1 MLTLSEPDPG
11 GGDGDERFV
20 APVQLVVPGCD
31 SAKVLYPTEE
41 TLDEVTPFIDVAIKG
56 PRLDTVCSRRNHR
69 LRTGP
74 DDSVDQGLGV
84 VGFVG
89 GNRNGLDS
97 LKQWLRFAHV
107 GHLSGCQP
115 PASEVTEGFDQG
127 MDLRCQSA
135 TRPADGL
142 RAFFFWAPAAC

>member
-11 GGDGDERFV
+11 GGDDDERFV
-20 APVQLVVPGCD
+20 APVQLVVSGCD

-41 TLDEVTPFIDVAIKG
+41 ALDEFTPFIEVAVRG

-69 LRTGP
+69 LRTGRE
-74 DDSVDQGLGV
+74 DSVDQGLRV
-84 VGFVG
+84 VGFIG
-89 GNRNGLDS
+89 SNRNGLDS
-97 LKQWLRFAHV
+97 FKQRLRFAPV

-115 PASEVTEGFDQG
+115 PVYEVTEGFDQG

-135 TRPADGL
+135 TRSANGL
-142 RAFFFWAPAAC
+142 RAFFLPQ